1 MKQMQDLL
9 SDARDSARA
18 LSRSGGAS
26 RNAALEAIARA
37 LDESRASILAA
48 NAEDLAAARRAGI
61 SEALV
66 DRLGIDRGRFQG
78 IIDSVREVIALSD
91 PLSEMREL
99 GERPNGLRVLKRR
112 VPLGVL
118 AVIYES
124 RPNVTVEAASL
135 AIKSGNAVILRGGR
149 EALRSNAALVSA
161 IRSGIERANLPAN
174 VVQFIED
181 PSRDR
186 VVELLGSKGRIDLAI
201 ARGGSELMAMVDAC
215 AKVPVMRHGQGITHL
230 FVDKSAD
237 AQMAQRIALNAKTQR
252 PGVCNA
258 LETLLV
264 HQATVDTG
272 AWEEIAK
279 ALVGGGVEL
288 RVDPEAGKALRRAD
302 IPWVAATSPDW
313 DTEFLSLTLAV
324 RTVASLDDALA
335 HIAAHGTQHT
345 ASIVTSDR
353 ANAERFLREVDAS
366 CVLWNASTRFNDG
379 GELGLGSEMGISTS
393 KMHAFGPM
401 GLRELTAEKFVVY
414 GTGQVRS

>member
-1 MKQMQDLL
+1 MKQVKDLL
-9 SDARDSARA
+9 SDARNAARA
-18 LSRSGGAS
+18 LSRSSEAI
-26 RNAALEAIARA
+26 RNAALEGIARA
-37 LDESRASILAA
+37 LDESRAPVLTA

-66 DRLGIDRGRFQG
+66 DRLGIGGGRFQG
-78 IIDSVREVIALSD
+78 ILDSVREVIALPD
-91 PLSEMREL
+91 PLSETREL

-124 RPNVTVEAASL
+124 RPNVTVEAAAL

-149 EALRSNAALVSA
+149 EALRSNAALVLA
-161 IRSGIERANLPAN
+161 IRSGLTRANLPTDC
-174 VVQFIED
+174 VQLVED

-186 VVELLGSKGRIDLAI
+186 VVELLGSKGRLDLAI

-215 AKVPVMRHGQGITHL
+215 AQVPVMRHGQGITHL
-230 FVDKSAD
+230 FVDASAD
-237 AQMAQRIALNAKTQR
+237 ALMAQRIAVNAKTQR

-258 LETLLV
+258 LETLLL
-264 HQATVDTG
+264 HPASLENG
-272 AWEEIAK
+272 AWEAIAK

-288 RVDPEAGKALRRAD
+288 RVDPEAGQALRRAD
-302 IPWVAATSPDW
+302 IPHVAATASDW
-313 DTEFLSLTLAV
+313 DTEFLSLTIAV
-324 RTVASLDDALA
+324 RTVASLDAALA
-335 HIAAHGTQHT
+335 HIAEHGTQHT

>member
-18 LSRSGGAS
+18 LSRSGEAS
-26 RNAALEAIARA
+26 RNAALQAIARA
-37 LDESRASILAA
+37 LDESRAAILAA

-124 RPNVTVEAASL
+124 RPNVTAEAASL

-161 IRSGIERANLPAN
+161 IRSGLERANLPAN

-237 AQMAQRIALNAKTQR
+237 AQMAQRIVLNAKTQR

-264 HQATVDTG
+264 HQAIVETG

-324 RTVASLDDALA
+324 RTVASLDTALA

-345 ASIVTSDR
+345 ASIVTNDR

>member
-18 LSRSGGAS
+18 LSRSGEAS
-26 RNAALEAIARA
+26 RNAALQATARA
-37 LDESRASILAA
+37 LDESRAAILAA

-149 EALRSNAALVSA
+149 EALRSNAALVCA
-161 IRSGIERANLPAN
+161 IRSGLERANLPAN

-215 AKVPVMRHGQGITHL
+215 AKVPVMRHGQGITHV

-237 AQMAQRIALNAKTQR
+237 AQMAQRIVLNAKTQR

-264 HQATVDTG
+264 HQAIVETG

>member
-37 LDESRASILAA
+37 LDESRASIFAA

-78 IIDSVREVIALSD
+78 IIDSVRNVFTLSD

-161 IRSGIERANLPAN
+161 IRSGLERANLPAN

-186 VVELLGSKGRIDLAI
+186 AVELLGSKGRIDLAI

-272 AWEEIAK
+272 VWEEIAK

>member
-1 MKQMQDLL
+1 MKQVKDLL
-9 SDARDSARA
+9 SDARDAARA
-18 LSRSGGAS
+18 LSRSGEAS

-37 LDESRASILAA
+37 LDESRAPVLTA
-48 NAEDLAAARRAGI
+48 NAEDLAAAHRAGI

-66 DRLGIDRGRFQG
+66 DRLGIGGGRFQG
-78 IIDSVREVIALSD
+78 ILDSVREVIALSD
-91 PLSEMREL
+91 PLSETREL

-149 EALRSNAALVSA
+149 EALRSNAALVLA
-161 IRSGIERANLPAN
+161 IRSGLERANLPTDC
-174 VVQFIED
+174 VQLVED

-186 VVELLGSKGRIDLAI
+186 VVELLGSKGRLDLAI

-215 AKVPVMRHGQGITHL
+215 AQVPVMRHGQGITHL
-230 FVDKSAD
+230 FVDASAD
-237 AQMAQRIALNAKTQR
+237 ALMAQRIAVNAKTQR
-252 PGVCNA
+252 
-258 LETLLV
+258 
-264 HQATVDTG
+264 
-272 AWEEIAK
+272 
-279 ALVGGGVEL
+279 
-288 RVDPEAGKALRRAD
+288 RVDPEAGQALRRAD
-302 IPWVAATSPDW
+302 IPYVAATAADW

-324 RTVASLDDALA
+324 RTVASLDAALA
-335 HIAAHGTQHT
+335 HIAEHGTQHT